1 MKGADAN
8 DIARDEGMPVLR
20 DLIDAAENWHTPRLV
35 EVPLGDPQ
43 DGLEFNTE
51 VDRLAA
57 LDVPRYERERKQA
70 AKFLQIRAPVL
81 DSLVMAA
88 RQSSDDGKQGRV
100 LSFPESKPWPKQING
115 SDLLDVLASAIRRH
129 VVMSDHSADA
139 AALWVVHTHMLQCL
153 GISPRLAV
161 VSPEKGC
168 GKTTLLDVL
177 ARLVARPLSTANASS
192 AAIFRVVEIYQPTL
206 LIDEADTF
214 LPENDE
220 LRGILNSGHRRG
232 GSVIRV
238 VGEELEPRSFSTYS
252 ACAIALIGQL
262 PSTLADRSVL
272 IELRRRRPDEVI
284 ETFRFDRTDQLDELA
299 CKISRWAAD
308 TSDAIRGADPAMPDG
323 VFNRAADN
331 WRPLLAIAEAAG
343 SIWPARAQDAAR
355 RDRSSVARAG
365 EQSARV
371 QALLDIRM
379 IFAERQADRLTS
391 KEIVETLVAMEG
403 RPWAEWGKAGK
414 PITQNALARLLS
426 PLRITPESVRIGDS
440 TPKGYL
446 LARFDDAFSRYLP
459 AAPE

>member
-8 DIARDEGMPVLR
+8 DIARDQGMPILR
-20 DLIDAAENWHTPRLV
+20 GLIDAAEKWHTPRLV

-100 LSFPESKPWPKQING
+100 LSFPELKPWPKQING
-115 SDLLDVLASAIRRH
+115 SDLLDVLASVIRRH

-343 SIWPARAQDAAR
+343 SIWPARAQDAAPARSIIRCKGWRAVGAGASALGHTDDLR
-355 RDRSSVARAG
+355 RTASRPADFQGNCRDLGRNGGAPLG
-365 EQSARV
+365 
-371 QALLDIRM
+371 RM
-379 IFAERQADRLTS
+379 GQGRQADHAKCAGPPVVPPEDYPGVCEDRRQYT
-391 KEIVETLVAMEG
+391 EG
-403 RPWAEWGKAGK
+403 
-414 PITQNALARLLS
+414 
-426 PLRITPESVRIGDS
+426 
-440 TPKGYL
+440 L
-446 LARFDDAFSRYLP
+446 LARAV
-459 AAPE
+459 